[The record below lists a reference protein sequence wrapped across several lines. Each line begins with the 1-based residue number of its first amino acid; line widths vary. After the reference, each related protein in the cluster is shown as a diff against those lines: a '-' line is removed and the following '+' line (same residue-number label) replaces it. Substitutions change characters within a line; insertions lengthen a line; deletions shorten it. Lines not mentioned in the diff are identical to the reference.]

1 MTALQQPRQRR
12 LDLALALPRRQVQD
26 LQIFLDRTLGL
37 LRPQQVISQPK
48 TAAGEQ
54 LVPVAVVGERAR
66 LAHQPVDNV
75 PVGDVLLAAAA
86 QTRQAFH
93 QTLGIP
99 DLDMVGMQ
107 AGLDP
112 LADQSA
118 VHRIGVAADVN
129 GAARIHAHTHPL
141 AGVQTLRRQRLQHR
155 QLLAQPRLPT
165 LIPLLEQ
172 LPQERLIR
180 RPADKVAA
188 ATQQQCLVQRPL
200 ELAMALLHVAVL
212 VRPGRVDGLPLQAV
226 VPQQRLITLLKC
238 RPVAARRHRRRQ
250 RIGAMNLRHA
260 AQFGQRILQP
270 RAEALETLGEA
281 DAAGLPVRVAQHE
294 VIEQMR
300 KRQTANGDLQA
311 RHVREVR
318 SPEPSRLVDL
328 PKEDLLGRSV
338 QRPPLLDMPLQS
350 PQLPLGKTPG
360 VFTLQ
365 PGEQGLGLQA
375 GVERQ
380 LLLDPRPHVGEGV
393 GPGSPG
399 MLHTHL
405 AGQLAEP
412 PILPCR
418 LVVDPRL
425 GRGLALGQVQLIE
438 AAQPTNVLIGN
449 HPKPPC
455 RKGFG

>member
-1 MTALQQPRQRR
+1 M
-12 LDLALALPRRQVQD
+12 
-26 LQIFLDRTLGL
+26 
-37 LRPQQVISQPK
+37 
-48 TAAGEQ
+48 
-54 LVPVAVVGERAR
+54 
-66 LAHQPVDNV
+66 
-75 PVGDVLLAAAA
+75 
-86 QTRQAFH
+86 
-93 QTLGIP
+93 
-99 DLDMVGMQ
+99 
-107 AGLDP
+107 
-112 LADQSA
+112 
-118 VHRIGVAADVN
+118 N
-129 GAARIHAHTHPL
+129 GAARIHAHLQPF
-141 AGVQTLRRQRLQHR
+141 AGVEALRRQRPQHR

-165 LIPLLEQ
+165 LIPLPKQ

-188 ATQQQCLVQRPL
+188 APQQQRLVQCPL

-226 VPQQRLITLLKC
+226 VPQQCLVTLLKS

-250 RIGAMNLRHA
+250 RIGAMNLRHT
-260 AQFGQRILQP
+260 AQLSQRILQS

-281 DAAGLPVRVAQHE
+281 DAAGFPVRVGQYE
-294 VIEQMR
+294 VVDQVR
-300 KRQTANGDLQA
+300 KRLTADGDLQA
-311 RHVREVR
+311 RRVREVR

-328 PKEDLLGRSV
+328 SKEDLLARSV
-338 QRPPLLDMPLQS
+338 QRPPLLHVPLQG

-360 VFTLQ
+360 VLTLQ
-365 PGEQGLGLQA
+365 PGEQRLGLQA

-380 LLLDPRPHVGEGV
+380 LLLDPRPDVGERV

-399 MLHTHL
+399 MLHAYL
-405 AGQLAEP
+405 AGQLAKP

-425 GRGLALGQVQLIE
+425 GCGLALGQVQLIE